1 MTGVELF
8 ALPAAIGG
16 GSVTLGT
23 ALAVGGAAFTA
34 LGAISSGNAAKAAGD
49 YNAALY
55 ERNAQI
61 AEQNAKVQEDRQRR
75 LSAMR
80 AGANRAAVGAS
91 GISLEGSP
99 LDILE
104 SNAAQEELD
113 ALMIRWNGQNEAT
126 GLRASGAL
134 QRAQGANAQRQGYM
148 TAGSAILLGA
158 ARAYD
163 SVDATKPKLPKAP
176 TISNPYGVQNRGGV
190 SSSAY
195 MSGYSG
201 AG

>member
-16 GSVTLGT
+16 GSVTLGG
-23 ALAVGGAAFTA
+23 ALSFVGSAFSA
-34 LGAISSGNAAKAAGD
+34 LGAIQQGNAAKAAGD

-61 AEQNAKVQEDRQRR
+61 AQQQAQVDENRQRR

-91 GISLEGSP
+91 GISVEGSP

-113 ALMIRWNGQNEAT
+113 ALMIRWNGANAAASN
-126 GLRASGAL
+126 RASGAL
-134 QRAQGANAQRQGYM
+134 ASAQGRAAQRAGYM
-148 TAGSAILLGA
+148 QAGSAILLGGA
-158 ARAYD
+158 KLYD
-163 SVDATKPKLPKAP
+163 QIEGTKPPKEQP
-176 TISNPYGVQNRGGV
+176 KPKQSGFSYMGGF
-190 SSSAY
+190 
-195 MSGYSG
+195 
-201 AG
+201 

>member
-23 ALAVGGAAFTA
+23 ALGVAGTAFQA
-34 LGAISSGNAAKAAGD
+34 IGAIQSGNAARAAGD
-49 YNAALY
+49 YNAQLY

-61 AEQNAKVQEDRQRR
+61 AAQNSQAQETRQRR

-80 AGANRAAVGAS
+80 AGANRAGIGAS
-91 GISLEGSP
+91 GVSLEGSP
-99 LDILE
+99 LDLLE

-113 ALMIRWNGQNEAT
+113 ALMIRWNGQNQVD

-134 QRAQGANAQRQGYM
+134 ASAQGRNAQRAGYM
-148 TAGSAILLGA
+148 SAGSSILLGGVK
-158 ARAYD
+158 AYD
-163 SVDATKPKLPKAP
+163 SFGGSAAGSSAP
-176 TISNPYGVQNRGGV
+176 YSVGMPYGAYGRTGG
-190 SSSAY
+190 
-195 MSGYSG
+195 GPR
-201 AG
+201 

>member
-23 ALAVGGAAFTA
+23 ALGLAGTAFQA
-34 LGAISSGNAAKAAGD
+34 LGAISQGNAARAAGD

-91 GISLEGSP
+91 GVSLEGSP

-104 SNAAQEELD
+104 SNAAQEEMD
-113 ALMIRWNGQNEAT
+113 ALMIRWNAQNEAT

-134 QRAQGANAQRQGYM
+134 QRAQGLNAQRQGWM
-148 TAGSAILLGA
+148 SAGSAILLGG

-163 SVDATKPKLPKAP
+163 RIEATKPKPAEP
-176 TISNPYGVQNRGGV
+176 RPSVGNYGMTFGGPR
-190 SSSAY
+190 
-195 MSGYSG
+195 
-201 AG
+201 